1 MGIRACPS
9 MGAPVIYD
17 ILHIFDCGNFKS
29 ETRDTPWNGMGD
41 FDLGSKKDALITSQ
55 RTCARTNKLSGW
67 FNELLAVAYTFH
79 D

>member
-29 ETRDTPWNGMGD
+29 EARDTPWNGMGD
-41 FDLGSKKDALITSQ
+41 FDLGSKKRCSDHVPENLCENQ
-55 RTCARTNKLSGW
+55 QVVW
-67 FNELLAVAYTFH
+67 MFQ
-79 D
+79 